1 MRELTLGELRYISE
15 SANGWKMDI
24 FMNMSRE
31 LTKEEQEQMRSLE
44 EAYVEAF
51 REFYQTALEKDETAL
66 SDEIQDAFDE
76 TYAVS
81 HPEFYEF
88 PNLLS
93 EKK

>member
-1 MRELTLGELRYISE
+1 MRDLTLGELRYISE

-31 LTKEEQEQMRSLE
+31 LTSEEREQMMSLE

-51 REFYQTALEKDETAL
+51 QEFYKTALEKDEMAF
-66 SDEIQDAFDE
+66 SDEIQNEFDE
-76 TYAVS
+76 AYAVS